1 MAADRTGRIVMNDAA
16 HTRTVLSAAAA
27 LLRRCRHEPGRQ
39 IDHLFWV
46 WRGWRARKSDMT
58 AHAQQIHAAL
68 KAAIARRRAS

>member
-1 MAADRTGRIVMNDAA
+1 MNDAA
-16 HTRTVLSAAAA
+16 HPLRTFLSAAAA
-27 LLRRCRHEPGRQ
+27 LSRRCRREPGRQ

-58 AHAQQIHAAL
+58 AHARQIHSAL